1 MSATAAD
8 RLVTSTFPGAPEL
21 GTSEGGRPPV
31 QRTSRFA
38 FELAADAGEADI
50 RRILRTRALPGAVAM
65 TFEREPHTALAASIE
80 GDSHQAVIARDCVTG
95 TIAGLAARSTRTLF
109 VNGEPTRVGYLGQ
122 LRITN
127 RRHGLRT
134 LIDEGF
140 AFLKTLH
147 QDAAT
152 PAYLLSLIAENGAAR
167 RLLIDRHSATAPRF
181 VVVGDL
187 HTFVIP
193 TRHGQRRRTGT
204 LIQIERGSPDRLA
217 EIAACLQRNLR
228 RYQFAPRWT
237 AADLESGERTRG
249 LTAEDFAIAVAG
261 GRIVGCLALWDQRA
275 FKQVVVRGYSPAVRR
290 TRLLIN
296 AASPL
301 LGLPRLPAIGSR
313 LEFAYLSH
321 AAIDDDRAEIL
332 YALIAEQIR
341 RAHQRGLD
349 YVIAGFPKD
358 HAFHP
363 VIQRQFARRTYSSTL
378 YIAHWDD
385 GAGFAESL
393 DGRIPQPEVA
403 VL

>member
-1 MSATAAD
+1 LTGPSK
-8 RLVTSTFPGAPEL
+8 L
-21 GTSEGGRPPV
+21 GTSEGDTRPL

-38 FELAADAGEADI
+38 FELAADADEVDI

-95 TIAGLAARSTRTLF
+95 TIAGLAARSARALF

-152 PAYLLSLIAENGAAR
+152 PAYLLSLIAGNSAAR
-167 RLLIDRHSATAPRF
+167 RLLIDRRSATAPRF
-181 VVVGDL
+181 VAVGDL

-193 TRHGQRRRTGT
+193 TRNGRRRTGAH
-204 LIQIERGSPDRLA
+204 IHVEQGSPDRLA
-217 EIAACLQRNLR
+217 EIAACLQRNVR

-237 AADLESGERTRG
+237 VSDLESGEATRG
-249 LTAEDFAIAVAG
+249 LKPEDFAIAVAG
-261 GRIVGCLALWDQRA
+261 GQIVGCLALWDQRA
-275 FKQVVVRGYSPAVRR
+275 FKQVVVRGYTPAVRR
-290 TRLLIN
+290 TR
-296 AASPL
+296 L
-301 LGLPRLPAIGSR
+301 LGLPRLPAIGNR

-321 AAIDDDRAEIL
+321 TAIDDDRGDVL
-332 YALIAEQIR
+332 SALIAEQIR
-341 RAHQRGLD
+341 RARLRGLD
-349 YVIAGFPKD
+349 YVVAGFSAD
-358 HAFHP
+358 HPFHP
-363 VIQRQFARRTYSSTL
+363 VIQREFARRTYRSTL
-378 YIAHWDD
+378 YVAHWDD
-385 GAGFAESL
+385 GARFVESL